1 MSLPWWTMRSIT
13 AATIWSS
20 PNTDPPPAELQVR
33 GDYHRLPLVGVG
45 EDLEQQPRPARRR
58 PGEPEPLDEPLHGGV
73 RAGVAAL
80 GD

>member
-45 EDLEQQPRPARRR
+45 EDLEQQPRPARCR
-58 PGEPEPLDEPLHGGV
+58 PASLSSRTSLCTVECEP
-73 RAGVAAL
+73 A
-80 GD
+80 